1 MNDRITVESRM
12 AQGACPKFKGNIM
25 TFTQPDSGL
34 TSMIEKAIHENI
46 ITQPEYE
53 KIVMLSDQDLM
64 IEAPEKRLLDHLQGL
79 MGNRSINKVQR

>member
-1 MNDRITVESRM
+1 M
-12 AQGACPKFKGNIM
+12 K
-25 TFTQPDSGL
+25 FTQSDSEFNL
-34 TSMIEKAIHENI
+34 MIEKAIHKTI

-79 MGNRSINKVQR
+79 MGSLPANTF